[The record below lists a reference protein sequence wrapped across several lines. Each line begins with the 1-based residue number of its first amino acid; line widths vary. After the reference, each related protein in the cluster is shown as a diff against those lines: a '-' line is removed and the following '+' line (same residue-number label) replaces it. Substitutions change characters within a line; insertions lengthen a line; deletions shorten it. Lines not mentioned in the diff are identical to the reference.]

1 MPSGA
6 RRPPRERTRFGDGRA
21 VFIVASLQGC
31 HDEMPAGHRL
41 SHSRGQ
47 QLAHGGKGENVV
59 GLLDAMQVLP
69 TPKRGG

>member
-1 MPSGA
+1 
-6 RRPPRERTRFGDGRA
+6 

-47 QLAHGGKGENVV
+47 QLAHGGKGEDVA
-59 GLLDAMQVLP
+59 GLFDAMQVLL
-69 TPKRGG
+69 TPQNVVADDHLVTASVR